1 MKQTRPIY
9 LDLRQIRQPLPAI
22 ISLLHRISGVLLFL
36 AIPLLLTLFQASLAS
51 PESFNTLLNSLGL
64 KITLFSLLAAYS
76 YHFFAGLRFLL
87 LDLHWGVSLRSARQS
102 AWIVSVAAF
111 LSAGLIGY
119 WLW

>member
-36 AIPLLLTLFQASLAS
+36 AIPWLLTLFQASLAS
-51 PESFNTLLNSLGL
+51 AESFTTLQNSLGVKL
-64 KITLFSLLAAYS
+64 ALFSLLAAYS
-76 YHFFAGLRFLL
+76 YHLVAGLRFLL
-87 LDLHWGVSLRSARQS
+87 LDLHWGASLKSARRS
-102 AWIVSVAAF
+102 AWIVTLASTLTAV
-111 LSAGLIGY
+111 LIGS